1 MMPNQT
7 TLRILLY
14 KYRDFLF
21 PVGTIVVCLLIMVV
35 ILIPEGVNIVNQEN
49 NVQVLRN
56 DIASLQTNLSVIE
69 KYDTSQLHLN
79 TSRVNRAVPT
89 SKDFGVV
96 IDTLQRAAN
105 ASNVALSDY
114 TFQVGD
120 LADTR
125 PQVKSSTNA
134 STFLV
139 SVVLLGDAKS
149 VAAFLRSVEHQL
161 PLADVSDVKGT
172 IQSAGV
178 TLLFYYQPQTSVTV
192 QATDNFT
199 SLTPSEQSTLS
210 TLATYDTIK

>member
-14 KYRDFLF
+14 KYRDFIF
-21 PVGTIVVCLLIMVV
+21 PVVTIVACLLVMIFV
-35 ILIPEGVNIVNQEN
+35 LIPEGMNIVNQEN
-49 NVQVLRN
+49 NVQLLRS
-56 DIASLQTNLSVIE
+56 DIAALQTNLTVIE
-69 KYDTSQLHLN
+69 HYDTSQLQLN
-79 TSRVNRAVPT
+79 TNRVNHAVPT
-89 SKDFGVV
+89 SKDFGMV

-105 ASNVALSDY
+105 TSDVALSDY

-149 VAAFLRSVEHQL
+149 IAAFLR
-161 PLADVSDVKGT
+161 A
-172 IQSAGV
+172 
-178 TLLFYYQPQTSVTV
+178 
-192 QATDNFT
+192 
-199 SLTPSEQSTLS
+199 
-210 TLATYDTIK
+210 